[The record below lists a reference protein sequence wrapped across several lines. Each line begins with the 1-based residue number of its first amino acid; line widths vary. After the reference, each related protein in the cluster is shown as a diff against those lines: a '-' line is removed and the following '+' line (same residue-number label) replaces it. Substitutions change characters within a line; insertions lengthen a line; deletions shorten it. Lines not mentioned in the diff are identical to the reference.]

1 MSKKKYIKLIYWAD
15 HPNFG
20 DYLSPYII
28 GKLSG
33 AYIIHKI
40 ASLTWINLLKII
52 IGHPNTI
59 KNLPNYVLPW
69 EHNIIG
75 VGSVISYGNSKSK
88 IWGSGFMNNSEV
100 FYGGKIYALRGTMS
114 AKKIGS
120 KCKVYGDPALL
131 LPILYTPKVERK
143 YDLGIIPHWRET
155 SFFTKKYGDKYH
167 IVDMRTMDVEKVVDE
182 ICSCKMI
189 LSTSLHG
196 IIVSHAYGI
205 PAIWIKEGDIN
216 TDGFKF
222 GDYFSSVN
230 IDYYS
235 GFEHYNEIL
244 QSIEHVKEFFKGH
257 ANISLPQTS
266 IRSIQKKL
274 LSSTPFELLDEWKKI
289 ESQL

>member
-1 MSKKKYIKLIYWAD
+1 MKEKIIKLIYWAD
-15 HPNFG
+15 QPNFG

-33 AYIIHKI
+33 VQIVHKI
-40 ASLTWINLLKII
+40 ASLSWTNLLKTI
-52 IGHPNTI
+52 IGHPDEI
-59 KNLPNYVLPW
+59 KDLPNYVLPW
-69 EHNIIG
+69 ENNLIG
-75 VGSVISYGNSKSK
+75 VGSVISYGNSKSE
-88 IWGSGFMNNSEV
+88 IWGGGFMNNSDD
-100 FYGGKIYALRGTMS
+100 FHGGKIHAIRGKLS
-114 AKKIGS
+114 AKKIGTR
-120 KCKVYGDPALL
+120 CEVYGDPALL
-131 LPILYTPKVERK
+131 LPVLYTPKMNGN

-155 SFFTKKYGDKYH
+155 SLFKKKYGNKYH
-167 IVDMRTMDVEKVVDE
+167 VIDMGTKDVEKVVDE

-230 IDYYS
+230 IDFYS
-235 GFEHYNEIL
+235 GFECYDEIL
-244 QSIEHVKEFFKGH
+244 QSSERVKEFFRGH
-257 ANISLPQTS
+257 NNISLPQ
-266 IRSIQKKL
+266 IAIKSIQKKL
-274 LSSTPFELLDEWKKI
+274 LISAPFDISEEWKQR

>member
-1 MSKKKYIKLIYWAD
+1 MRKKLIKLIYWAD
-15 HPNFG
+15 QPNFG

-33 AYIIHKI
+33 ASIMHKI
-40 ASLTWINLLKII
+40 ASIPWANLLKII
-52 IGHPNTI
+52 IGHPGEI
-59 KNLPNYVLPW
+59 KDLPNYVLPW
-69 EHNIIG
+69 EHNFIG
-75 VGSVISYGNSKSK
+75 AGSVISYGNSKSE
-88 IWGSGFMNNSEV
+88 IWGSGFMNNSDD
-100 FYGGKIYALRGTMS
+100 FHGGKIHAIRGKLS
-114 AKKIGS
+114 AKKIGTT
-120 KCKVYGDPALL
+120 CEVYGDPALL
-131 LPILYTPKVERK
+131 LPVLYTPKVEKK
-143 YDLGIIPHWRET
+143 YDIGIIPHWRET
-155 SFFTKKYGDKYH
+155 SFFKSKYGSKYYV
-167 IVDMRTMDVEKVVDE
+167 IDMGTKDVEKVVDE

-244 QSIEHVKEFFKGH
+244 QSSEHVKEFFKEH
-257 ANISLPQTS
+257 ENISLPQVA
-266 IRSIQKKL
+266 IRSIQKNL
-274 LSSTPFELLDEWKKI
+274 LISTPFEILEEWKQKG
-289 ESQL
+289 SQL